1 MSTDEKDTGTSES
14 ETSAVAAAAEKP
26 AVASEASPPASRW
39 TAERK
44 SLLLR
49 GAAAV
54 VLGAS
59 VASSVILFLEN
70 KESKDLLAA
79 QQGARE
85 AACRYAPVLADY
97 DSKSLDGYFQAV
109 LDGAT
114 GDWKK
119 QFEATSTELREAL
132 TQGQVT
138 SKATDTQ
145 CALRTGDE
153 DSAEA
158 IVVIGTTI
166 SSLGTEHKAKPG
178 QLSMVMSLHNDGGRW
193 LVEKVNSPLTA
204 TPAQ

>member
-1 MSTDEKDTGTSES
+1 MSTDEKDTGAIES
-14 ETSAVAAAAEKP
+14 GTPTVTTAAPEP
-26 AVASEASPPASRW
+26 AVAERW

-44 SLLLR
+44 TLVIR
-49 GAAAV
+49 AAAALAV
-54 VLGAS
+54 GAS

-204 TPAQ
+204 MPAQ